1 MAGLRDIGDQGVTIA
16 AGGYAI
22 LMQLA
27 NPAVAAGVAR
37 HSDFVNRPT
46 DRLWSTLAYI
56 YVTLYGTDEQRRA
69 IIRSVNRAHG
79 PVHSEEPGGYSAF
92 DPNLQLWVAAT
103 LCTAGVRMHE
113 LVYGPLPADDA
124 DRVFRD
130 YGELGTAL
138 QMPEA
143 LWPGGRDSFEAW
155 WAAQLPLLS
164 VGDEARAVARQIFQP
179 TRAPLWLR
187 AALPAARLI
196 SVGLLTEELR
206 TAYGFDW
213 SARHQRRFEAAL
225 RRTRRLWPIL
235 PAGLRTLPMRR
246 LLARAPG

>member
-69 IIRSVNRAHG
+69 IVGSVNRAHG
-79 PVHSEEPGGYSAF
+79 PVHSDEPGGYSAF

-113 LVYGPLPADDA
+113 LVYGPLSSEDG

-130 YGELGTAL
+130 YGELAAAL
-138 QMPEA
+138 QMPAES
-143 LWPGGRDSFEAW
+143 WPGDRRGFETW
-155 WAAQLPLLS
+155 WDHQLPLLA
-164 VGDEARAVARQIFQP
+164 VGDEARAVARQIFHP

-206 TAYGFDW
+206 AAYGFDW
-213 SARHQRRFEAAL
+213 SPRHQRRFETAL